1 MTGRLELPMPEL
13 GKNSLSKLAK
23 DMEKKIK
30 AQTPDS
36 LRQSVKARPYKKG
49 DATGIAIDYDDRAE
63 QFVYIAME
71 YPKGTSREETVDP
84 KGSED

>member
-1 MTGRLELPMPEL
+1 MPEL

-49 DATGIAIDYDDRAE
+49 DATGIAIDYDDRALG
-63 QFVYIAME
+63 FLLSPPASLAARRFTRC
-71 YPKGTSREETVDP
+71 GLRRA
-84 KGSED
+84 